1 MKTALRIAAALTA
14 LAFATPVLACGDQ
27 KPTTASAEKD
37 SSKQQ
42 QAGAEKTKDK
52 AAVKTATAAR

>member
-1 MKTALRIAAALTA
+1 MKTAIRIAAALTA

-37 SSKQQ
+37 SSKK

-52 AAVKTATAAR
+52 TAVKTATAAR

>member
-1 MKTALRIAAALTA
+1 MSS
-14 LAFATPVLACGDQ
+14 ATPVLACGDQ

-37 SSKQQ
+37 SSKK
-42 QAGAEKTKDK
+42 QAANEQTKDK